1 MELPRGRDGKRHIE
15 TKSGYL
21 TAADAAAAREEA
33 RLQWRG
39 RSGDTS
45 TEERRQTVEEYLEA
59 WYADR
64 VQADELKATT
74 ARGYRSHIDH
84 YLVPHLGHIRLRDLR
99 GQDVDR
105 MILKLKKSGARE
117 RPLSNAT
124 IQRVLATLRKAMNE
138 ALTRGLIPVNPVA
151 RSTRKPSKVAKKK
164 VDPWTADE
172 LSAFLA
178 FIADD
183 TALVNV
189 VTVAALTG
197 LRRGELVGLEWK
209 SVDLTDDGGSLT
221 VSRTLVDLGAD
232 GVRVDVPKSDASK
245 RTLAFGSTVAAA
257 LRSQRVTH
265 PFTKAV
271 FPGPDGGDWR
281 PNALSDAF
289 ERAVKRA
296 GDEIGL
302 RPCRLHDLRHYAATQ
317 ALAAGVPLATVK
329 YRLGHSQVSL
339 TADLYGHL
347 EAASDRAAADAV
359 ERLLREAR

>member
-1 MELPRGRDGKRHIE
+1 M
-15 TKSGYL
+15 
-21 TAADAAAAREEA
+21 
-33 RLQWRG
+33 
-39 RSGDTS
+39 
-45 TEERRQTVEEYLEA
+45 EERRQTVEEYLEVWLA
-59 WYADR
+59 QRLEAK
-64 VQADELKATT
+64 ELKATT

-84 YLVPHLGHIRLRDLR
+84 YLVPHLGHIKLRELR
-99 GQDVDR
+99 GQDIDR

-117 RPLSNAT
+117 RPLSETT

-138 ALTRGLIPVNPVA
+138 ALMHGLIGPVNPVA
-151 RSTRKPSKVAKKK
+151 RSARKPKKITKKK
-164 VDPWTADE
+164 VNPWTADE
-172 LSAFLA
+172 LSRFLT
-178 FIADD
+178 FIGDD

-197 LRRGELVGLEWK
+197 LRRGELVGLEWG
-209 SVDLTDDGGSLT
+209 SVDLTEDGGSLT

-245 RTLAFGSTVAAA
+245 RTLAFGATVAAA
-257 LRSQRVTH
+257 LKSQRLTH

-271 FPGPDGGDWR
+271 FPGPDSEDWR

-296 GDEIGL
+296 GEKIGL

-329 YRLGHSQVSL
+329 YRLGHAQVSL

-359 ERLLREAR
+359 ERLLQDAR